1 MMYHLLYSLFQIT
14 GCFKLPETH
23 HSLMIIKQTLYNKKM
38 KRLVLTLL
46 AVLCMTTAS
55 FSRTRAEVISV
66 LNSSE
71 RFDMSFDMRRLSVK
85 LSLTEFQAEA
95 MEIIQTQFCN
105 EVNTAGE
112 QRGFSRRML
121 VRKAVMKDI
130 SQVRKV
136 LTDEQFQ
143 TYVLLLVTTLHNKM
157 L

>member
-1 MMYHLLYSLFQIT
+1 
-14 GCFKLPETH
+14 
-23 HSLMIIKQTLYNKKM
+23 M

-46 AVLCMTTAS
+46 AVLCMATAG

-66 LNSSE
+66 LNSPE
-71 RFDMSFDMRRLSVK
+71 RFDMSFDMRRLSVT

-105 EVNTAGE
+105 EVNAAGE

-121 VRKAVMKDI
+121 VRRAVMKDI